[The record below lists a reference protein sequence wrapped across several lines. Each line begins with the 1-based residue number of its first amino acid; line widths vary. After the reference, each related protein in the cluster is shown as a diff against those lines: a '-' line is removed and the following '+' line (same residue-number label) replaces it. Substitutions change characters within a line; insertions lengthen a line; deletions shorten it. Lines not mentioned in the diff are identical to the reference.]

1 MIKNNLKEYR
11 LKRNLTQEQ
20 LCKMIDV
27 SQSYLSQ
34 LENGQRNM
42 SIAVAVKLSKLFEIA
57 LDELINTRV

>member
-42 SIAVAVKLSKLFEIA
+42 SIAVAVKWSKLFEIA